1 MLSLINLKEEI
12 NMCSICSP
20 YMDVSPNPIFQI
32 DQSAKILITGQA
44 PGSVANKT
52 GIPFNDASGEKLR
65 SWMGIDKPTFYSKD
79 IAIIPMGFC
88 YPGKAKSGDLPPRKE
103 CAIHWREK
111 VLSHLNNIQCELVI
125 GKYAHQY
132 CFNDANKT
140 LTSNVQAWKSYS
152 PNIFPLPHP
161 SPRNYIWF
169 KNNPWFQEELL
180 PALKTQIN
188 LILTK

>member
-1 MLSLINLKEEI
+1 
-12 NMCSICSP
+12 
-20 YMDVSPNPIFQI
+20 MDVPPNPIFQI

-65 SWMGIDKPTFYSKD
+65 SWMGIDKSTFYSKD

-88 YPGKAKSGDLPPRKE
+88 YPGKGKSGDLPPRKE
-103 CAIHWREK
+103 CALHWREK

-125 GKYAHQY
+125 GKYAQDY
-132 CFNDANKT
+132 RFNDANKT

-152 PNIFPLPHP
+152 PSIFPLPHP

-169 KNNPWFQEELL
+169 KNNPWFQEELI